1 MLNTKVLDKI
11 LKGFKKPP
19 VAAVGVMG
27 DHAHRKEGEE
37 TNASIGARHEFGTD
51 KLPIRSFLRVPL
63 TNKMSEFLEKSGA
76 FDQESL
82 DEIIRTGSLE
92 AWVKKIGVVGEAVV
106 LEAFNTGGFGEW
118 KPSDMTHKKVHQT
131 LVETQQLRNS
141 ITSEVREE

>member
-11 LKGFKKPP
+11 LKGLKKPP